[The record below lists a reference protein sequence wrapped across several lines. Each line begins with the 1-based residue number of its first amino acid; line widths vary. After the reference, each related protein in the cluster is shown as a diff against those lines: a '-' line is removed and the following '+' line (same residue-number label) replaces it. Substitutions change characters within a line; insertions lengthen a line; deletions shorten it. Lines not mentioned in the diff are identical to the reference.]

1 MPYLINF
8 PPMLFWI
15 ALGGAAGSVSRYV
28 LGGAAQKLAGAPF
41 PIGTLLVNVSGCF
54 LIGIL
59 SQHYMNVQT
68 HPAMRAALIT
78 GFCGGYTTFS
88 AFSLETAGLFS
99 GGEYIKAAAYIV
111 LSVTVSLLATFAGMA
126 AALRLQ

>member
-1 MPYLINF
+1 
-8 PPMLFWI
+8 MLFWI
-15 ALGGAAGSVSRYV
+15 ALGGAVGTVSRYV

-41 PIGTLLVNVSGCF
+41 PIGTLIVNVSGCF

-59 SQHYMNVQT
+59 SQHYMNAQT
-68 HPAMRAALIT
+68 HPEMRAALIT

-88 AFSLETAGLFS
+88 AFSLETAGLLG
-99 GGEYIKAAAYIV
+99 GGEYLKATAYIV
-111 LSVTVSLLATFAGMA
+111 LSVTLSLLATFAGMA

>member
-1 MPYLINF
+1 
-8 PPMLFWI
+8 MLFWF
-15 ALGGAAGSVSRYV
+15 ALGVAAGSVSRYV

-54 LIGIL
+54 LIGAL

-68 HPAMRAALIT
+68 HPQMRAALFT

-88 AFSLETAGLFS
+88 AFSLETAGLFG
-99 GGEYIKAAAYIV
+99 GGEYLKATAYIV
-111 LSVTVSLLATFAGMA
+111 LSVMLSLFATFAGMA
-126 AALRLQ
+126 ALRLQ